1 MERAIIYG
9 TFQFVGFH
17 LCTALLGKG
26 WEVTGISFPE
36 NDIESYADE
45 KRLEIGRNANF
56 AETCLEGAAG
66 ETSNLEKTAVIVSLF
81 DLFMEF
87 KDDSITKKDDLKS
100 LIKSLESNDNG
111 KNLFVFLLPV
121 QLLTDSFKADIL
133 FTLRAFISEFN
144 IEEQRCQYFY
154 LPSLYGPWQPATFYV
169 QQAILEDMGSKT
181 EKKPDREWTADL
193 IYIEDAVSKLTETIE
208 SEISGRYLL
217 ESSEENYW
225 ENCILQLKSINRPVP
240 ENRPLNNFNDNDLLR
255 LHINKITSFSEGYSI
270 QKKHNQRLRDSQIW
284 K

>member
-17 LCTALLGKG
+17 LCTALLAKG

-36 NDIESYADE
+36 NEIESYADE

-56 AETCLEGAAG
+56 TEAGLEAAAG
-66 ETSNLEKTAVIVSLF
+66 ETSNHEKKAVIVSLF

-87 KDDSITKKDDLKS
+87 KDDSITEQDNLKS
-100 LIKSLESNDNG
+100 FIKSLESNDNG

-121 QLLTDSFKADIL
+121 QMLSDSFQADIL
-133 FTLRAFISEFN
+133 FTLRAFLSELP
-144 IEEQRCQYFY
+144 IPEQRCQHIY

-169 QQAILEDMGSKT
+169 QQAILGDMGNKAEIKS
-181 EKKPDREWTADL
+181 DREWTADL
-193 IYIEDAVSKLTETIE
+193 IFITDAVAKLTETIE
-208 SEISGRYLL
+208 SERSGRYLL
-217 ESSEENYW
+217 ESSIENYW
-225 ENCILQLKSINRPVP
+225 ENCILQLKSINKPVP
-240 ENRPLNNFNDNDLLR
+240 EHRPLNTFNENHLLGLR
-255 LHINKITSFSEGYSI
+255 IKKITSFVEGYAM
-270 QKKHNQRLRDSQIW
+270 QQKHNERLRDSEIW